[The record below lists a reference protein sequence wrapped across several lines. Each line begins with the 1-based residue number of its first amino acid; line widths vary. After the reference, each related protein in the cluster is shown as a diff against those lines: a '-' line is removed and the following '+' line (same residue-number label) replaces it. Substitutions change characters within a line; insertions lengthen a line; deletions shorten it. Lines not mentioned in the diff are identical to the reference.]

1 MSLFLKHNSNASVRL
16 SWSHS
21 STHLPSQSALTSLST
36 CSGLS
41 KHFLLLAVALLGLP
55 CNRKSNCYGL
65 FLRTAL
71 SSVLMFSPTVF
82 LPYPF
87 FNGMSNLLFR
97 PFGQNACKPL
107 QAPSIVLAQLPC
119 CSQLS
124 LLLSVYLFCLRISLD
139 KSSDF
144 LPINFSIGCHFTNA
158 LHGSPPPRN
167 TAQTL

>member
-87 FNGMSNLLFR
+87 FNGMSNLLFG
-97 PFGQNACKPL
+97 PFGQNTCKLP
-107 QAPSIVLAQLPC
+107 QAADVTLAQLPC
-119 CSQLS
+119 RCQLR
-124 LLLSVYLFCLRISLD
+124 LHLDVDLPGLRIGLD

-144 LPINFSIGCHFTNA
+144 LPIRVSIGCHFTNA

-167 TAQTL
+167 TAQT

>member
-87 FNGMSNLLFR
+87 FNGMSNLLFG
-97 PFGQNACKPL
+97 PFGQNACKPP
-107 QAPSIVLAQLPC
+107 QAPGRKSTSPASYPPVTSSSTSVLASTFSKGCPCTSCGCSLPNPEVLGGETPVC
-119 CSQLS
+119 PVLPLS
-124 LLLSVYLFCLRISLD
+124 YI
-139 KSSDF
+139 
-144 LPINFSIGCHFTNA
+144 
-158 LHGSPPPRN
+158 
-167 TAQTL
+167 AQ